1 MASIPRPEEFPGI
14 RARLRFY
21 KVTAWITGILLLA
34 LVVEMVLK
42 YAFHL
47 EIEMF
52 GPFGLFALVQEGTV
66 TAFNLSRWI
75 LIIHGWFY
83 VVYLIAAYFVWLKMR
98 WELVWLLAMA
108 GGGVVPFLSFA
119 TEMLMAK
126 RAHRELEAAQAHWDA
141 RVAEDEKL
149 AAIEDSLS
157 EDERAR
163 LDADVE
169 AEVAAEVKRRSQ
181 D

>member
-1 MASIPRPEEFPGI
+1 MSRIPRPEEFPGI

-21 KVTAWITGILLLA
+21 KITAWITGILLLA

-52 GPFGLFALVQEGTV
+52 GPFGFFALVQEGTV

-83 VVYLIAAYFVWLKMR
+83 VVYLIAAYLVWLKMR
-98 WELVWLLAMA
+98 WELIWLLAMA
-108 GGGVVPFLSFA
+108 GGGVVPFLSFI
-119 TEMLMAK
+119 TESLMHK
-126 RAHRELEAAQAHWDA
+126 RAVRELDQAQQYWDE
-141 RVAEDEKL
+141 REAEDAKL
-149 AAIEDSLS
+149 AEVEGSLS
-157 EDERAR
+157 DEQRAE
-163 LDADVE
+163 LDAEVD
-169 AEVAAEVKRRSQ
+169 AEVRRRVEDQ
-181 D
+181 